1 MPRLLAATAAMLMLS
16 SCASGAKPMPAA
28 LFIPDLSIAPAQ
40 LRAPQELPD
49 LQAADDDA
57 LLRNH
62 VAVARQYHEL
72 ADQMRALLCS
82 LGSQHGFTI
91 NGAAPLTP
99 AGCIPAGNTRHRGPH
114 EH

>member
-1 MPRLLAATAAMLMLS
+1 
-16 SCASGAKPMPAA
+16 MPAA
-28 LFIPDLSIAPAQ
+28 LVIPDISIAPAQ

-82 LGSQHGFTI
+82 LGNQRGFTV
-91 NGAAPLTP
+91 NGAPPMTP
-99 AGCIPAGNTRHRGPH
+99 VGCTAHGNTGDHGPQRP
-114 EH
+114 

>member
-1 MPRLLAATAAMLMLS
+1 M
-16 SCASGAKPMPAA
+16 
-28 LFIPDLSIAPAQ
+28 
-40 LRAPQELPD
+40 
-49 LQAADDDA
+49 
-57 LLRNH
+57 
-62 VAVARQYHEL
+62 ARQYHEL

>member
-1 MPRLLAATAAMLMLS
+1 
-16 SCASGAKPMPAA
+16 MPAA
-28 LFIPDLSIAPAQ
+28 LVIPDISIAPAQ

-82 LGSQHGFTI
+82 LGNQRGFTV
-91 NGAAPLTP
+91 NGAPPMTP
-99 AGCIPAGNTRHRGPH
+99 VGCTSHGSSSDHGPQRH
-114 EH
+114 

>member
-1 MPRLLAATAAMLMLS
+1 
-16 SCASGAKPMPAA
+16 MPAA

-40 LRAPQELPD
+40 LRAPQDLPD

-82 LGSQHGFTI
+82 LGSQRGFTV
-91 NGAAPLTP
+91 NGAPPMSPIECTSHGSSSHHGP
-99 AGCIPAGNTRHRGPH
+99 QRH
-114 EH
+114 

>member
-1 MPRLLAATAAMLMLS
+1 
-16 SCASGAKPMPAA
+16 MPAA
-28 LFIPDLSIAPAQ
+28 LVIPDISIAPAQ

-49 LQAADDDA
+49 LHAADDDA

-82 LGSQHGFTI
+82 LGSQQGFTV
-91 NGAAPLTP
+91 NGAPPRVP
-99 AGCIPAGNTRHRGPH
+99 AGCIADGSTSAHGPRRP
-114 EH
+114 

>member
-1 MPRLLAATAAMLMLS
+1 
-16 SCASGAKPMPAA
+16 MPAA
-28 LFIPDLSIAPAQ
+28 LVIPDISIAPAQ

-82 LGSQHGFTI
+82 LGSQQGFTV
-91 NGAAPLTP
+91 NGAPPRVP
-99 AGCIPAGNTRHRGPH
+99 AGCITDGSTSAHGPRRP
-114 EH
+114 

>member
-1 MPRLLAATAAMLMLS
+1 
-16 SCASGAKPMPAA
+16 MPAA

-40 LRAPQELPD
+40 LRLPQALPD
-49 LQAADDDA
+49 LQAADDGA

-91 NGAAPLTP
+91 NGAAPLAP
-99 AGCIPAGNTRHRGPH
+99 ASCIPEGDTRHHGPH
-114 EH
+114 PH

>member
-1 MPRLLAATAAMLMLS
+1 
-16 SCASGAKPMPAA
+16 MPAA

-49 LQAADDDA
+49 LQTADDDA

-82 LGSQHGFTI
+82 LGSQQGFTV
-91 NGAAPLTP
+91 NGAPPLAP
-99 AGCIPAGNTRHRGPH
+99 AGCTPAGNTRDHPPH
-114 EH
+114 PP

>member
-1 MPRLLAATAAMLMLS
+1 MPVALA
-16 SCASGAKPMPAA
+16 
-28 LFIPDLSIAPAQ
+28 IPDISIAPAQ

-82 LGSQHGFTI
+82 LGSQQGFTV
-91 NGAAPLTP
+91 NGASLPTP
-99 AGCIPAGNTRHRGPH
+99 AGCIPHGNASADGPH
-114 EH
+114 RH

>member
-1 MPRLLAATAAMLMLS
+1 
-16 SCASGAKPMPAA
+16 MPAA
-28 LFIPDLSIAPAQ
+28 LFLPDLSIAPAQ

-99 AGCIPAGNTRHRGPH
+99 AGCIPERNTSRHDPH
-114 EH
+114 PH